1 MLNFEALLVDKCAL
15 KALHDYYPT
24 DAMNSVRHKFAVEV
38 LDGTTPLEISHGGGE
53 FHDLTRDLL
62 GDFWNL

>member
-1 MLNFEALLVDKCAL
+1 MLNFEALLLNKRAL
-15 KALHDYYPT
+15 GALHDHYPT
-24 DAMNSVRHKFAVEV
+24 DATNAGNEFAVEV

>member
-1 MLNFEALLVDKCAL
+1 MLDFEALLVDKRAL
-15 KALHDYYPT
+15 EALHDHYPT
-24 DAMNSVRHKFAVEV
+24 DAMNSVGHEFAVEV